1 MDQALE
7 RLASAVAHDL
17 NNDLQGIRGFA
28 ELLLQQDPGG
38 SARRSVEMILA
49 AVDRCAA
56 LTTHL
61 EDYSRKDDVD
71 SAPVDLRDLVTST
84 VAAIRPPPDAGIT
97 IRQRLHADDL
107 KLQGDVRV
115 LQGALTAV
123 ALNAL
128 EAMPDG
134 GELTI
139 TSRVEALD
147 RAACER
153 THHALSPGQFLV
165 INLRDTGRGM
175 DQDLLERAFDPFFS
189 TNPDR
194 RGAGMGLALARA
206 AALRHGGTITLTSS
220 PAMGTAAQVYLPLG
234 PSPTAQAPETP
245 AAPSPPRRSAVAP
258 GGLHVL
264 HVEDDEY
271 ALDIAA
277 RMLDRLGHRVTAV
290 EDGEQ
295 AVAIYR
301 EGWRDIDMVLLDRS
315 LPGLDGPEAF
325 RQMHAINPEIRAV
338 FCTGWDPGR
347 FVANLPDG
355 ARVAALSKPFTRA
368 DLVAAL
374 DRAWRLGSQE

>member
-1 MDQALE
+1 M
-7 RLASAVAHDL
+7 
-17 NNDLQGIRGFA
+17 
-28 ELLLQQDPGG
+28 
-38 SARRSVEMILA
+38 
-49 AVDRCAA
+49 
-56 LTTHL
+56 
-61 EDYSRKDDVD
+61 
-71 SAPVDLRDLVTST
+71 
-84 VAAIRPPPDAGIT
+84 
-97 IRQRLHADDL
+97 
-107 KLQGDVRV
+107 

-347 FVANLPDG
+347 FVADLPDG